1 MPRLPDRGRGFKK
14 ENRALQQIPAIDG
27 RITGI
32 EKRLEAVEL
41 FDGMHSREYQ
51 ALRALE
57 ALTQELVAQ
66 DFIKQEAYH
75 R

>member
-14 ENRALQQIPAIDG
+14 ENRALQQIPVIDG

-32 EKRLEAVEL
+32 EERLEAVEL
-41 FDGMHSREYQ
+41 FDGMHSREYT
-51 ALRALE
+51 AIRALE
-57 ALTQELVAQ
+57 ALTQELLAQ